1 MPIVKTMRNGCQA
14 TRNDPSV
21 DGQALS
27 FVCPSLPFVGCN
39 STCIVPFVCRKLP
52 LKTKRRFS
60 AGFTLIELIVVLLVV
75 GVLAGIAFPNF
86 RPFIQNQRIS
96 AQAND
101 LVTDLAFARSEA
113 IKRASPVTVCKTG
126 NPSPSSGSPSC
137 ETTAGN
143 PWTTGR
149 LVFVDKASS
158 TTSSTNDGNGV
169 IDSNEEILRVR
180 QGLEGDQNRMVGE
193 GGADNT
199 ANRVTFN
206 PDGSRKKNATASSTG
221 ETQWILCDKRGGT
234 QGRAI
239 VINEVGRVRVADK
252 GKDKANSNI
261 TCP

>member
-1 MPIVKTMRNGCQA
+1 MSAGPKIGA
-14 TRNDPSV
+14 TGSRIGMSRPHSMD
-21 DGQALS
+21 L
-27 FVCPSLPFVGCN
+27 FVCLNMPFIGYKN
-39 STCIVPFVCRKLP
+39 TSSRPFICHIQP
-52 LKTKRRFS
+52 FGIFRRFS

-113 IKRASPVTVCKTG
+113 IKRAVPVTVCKTL
-126 NPSPSSGSPSC
+126 NPSPASGSPTCDSTA
-137 ETTAGN
+137 TT

-149 LVFVDKASS
+149 IVFVDKANS
-158 TTSSTNDGNGV
+158 TVASTDDGNGV
-169 IDSNEEILRVR
+169 IDNSNEEILRVR
-180 QGLEGDQNRMVGE
+180 QALEGDQNRLKGE
-193 GGADNT
+193 SSANDN

-206 PDGSRKKNATASSTG
+206 PDGTRKQITGGSAG
-221 ETQWILCDKRGGT
+221 ETQWILCDKRGFK

-239 VINEVGRVRVADK
+239 VINSVGRARVADK
-252 GKDKANSNI
+252 GKDKTGGNI